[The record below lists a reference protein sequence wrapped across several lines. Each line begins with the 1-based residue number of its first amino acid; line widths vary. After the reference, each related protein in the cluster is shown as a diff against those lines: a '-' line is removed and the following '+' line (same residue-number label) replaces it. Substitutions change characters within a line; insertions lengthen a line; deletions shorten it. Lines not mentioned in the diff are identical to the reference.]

1 MSNAT
6 GNFSMSSW
14 CEVNKWGMGIVEAHI
29 ISVPSHKVLLPGTF
43 VLLIPVVA
51 GELATPL
58 HLGRHPSCCYYI
70 SYSLWME

>member
-1 MSNAT
+1 
-6 GNFSMSSW
+6 
-14 CEVNKWGMGIVEAHI
+14 MGIVEAHI
-29 ISVPSHKVLLPGTF
+29 ISVPSHKVFTLWHF

-70 SYSLWME
+70 LQFMDGNDVAGSVTSGDEDPKLLAT